1 VLGKKYFFKAL
12 QKIGKEVKA
21 MFTGIIEELGV
32 VVNIQRSGE
41 SFVLTIDAKKIL
53 KDVHL
58 GDSIS
63 VNGVCLTVTSFSGN
77 QFTVDVMPETVKA
90 SSLQSLKRGAK
101 VNLERAMA
109 AGGRFGG
116 HFVSGHIDGT
126 GVIKSKKQVEN
137 AIYYEI
143 EASPEILRYVIE
155 RGSIAVDGTSL
166 TVFGVTDETFT
177 LSLIP
182 HTLSESII
190 GLKESG
196 DIVNLECDMIG
207 KYIGHFITSSQN
219 NSKKKSPSGISA
231 SFLEENGFL

>member
-1 VLGKKYFFKAL
+1 
-12 QKIGKEVKA
+12 

-32 VVNIQRSGE
+32 VANIKRSGE
-41 SFVLTIDAKKIL
+41 SFVLTIDAKTIL

-63 VNGVCLTVTSFSGN
+63 VNGVCLTVTSFTSS

-137 AIYYEI
+137 AVYYEI
-143 EASPEILRYVIE
+143 ETSPEILRYVIE

-207 KYIGHFITSSQN
+207 KYVGHFLTRGQN
-219 NSKKKSPSGISA
+219 TGNKKSSSGIST
-231 SFLEENGFL
+231 SFLEEHGFA

>member
-1 VLGKKYFFKAL
+1 
-12 QKIGKEVKA
+12 

-32 VVNIQRSGE
+32 VANIQRTGD
-41 SFVLTIDAKKIL
+41 SFVLTIEAKKIL
-53 KDVHL
+53 EDVHL
-58 GDSIS
+58 GDSIA
-63 VNGVCLTVTSFSGN
+63 VNGVCLTVTSFTSK

-90 SSLQSLKRGAK
+90 SSLNALKRGSK

-126 GVIKSKKQVEN
+126 GVIKSKKKLEN

-143 EASPEILRYVIE
+143 EAASDILRYVIV
-155 RGSIAVDGTSL
+155 RGSITVDGTSL

-190 GLKESG
+190 GQKDSG

-207 KYIGHFITSSQN
+207 KYVGQFLSTGSSN
-219 NSKKKSPSGISA
+219 INKKSSSGISA
-231 SFLEENGFL
+231 QFLAENGFA